1 MSLNT
6 LIESFE
12 NKNDYKLSEYIKEAI
27 KVSNLIHL
35 NQINDIKNQEFN
47 HISFIGDFNEA
58 FNGDFPQL
66 KFTNTVI
73 EDELNFVYVNK
84 SLDTTTFKP
93 NHTPYSFKCSFVENL
108 DNVFNGMIKVKDYY
122 ILLNTNNKK
131 VELNVYAHTRGSTEN
146 GDYIFMVL
154 IGKIINPKP
163 YSLEEVNNFKTNYNL
178 KLSDNLTN
186 YLTLAPK
193 IFGLTV
199 EDKNRLY
206 TINLNGNSNL
216 YENLQIK
223 FNRKDFNNF
232 DLEGYRKPLM
242 NFWEKSILNE
252 FSPEDQKA
260 YDSLKEEIANS
271 EKNFLNG
278 FMKIGT
284 IDNQKYLFSELN
296 QDLILELYLL
306 VNIPSELNSIL
317 EGTVWIY
324 QVSDP
329 GNCNNKDMQ
338 YLPIRKMQNIGK
350 IYNFNK
356 VVGASVSP

>member
-1 MSLNT
+1 MSLDT
-6 LIESFE
+6 LIETFE
-12 NKNDYKLSEYIKEAI
+12 NKNEYKLSEYIKEG
-27 KVSNLIHL
+27 VQMSNLIHL

-47 HISFIGDFNEA
+47 HIAFIGNFNEA
-58 FNGDFPQL
+58 LAQDFPQL
-66 KFTNTVI
+66 KFTNTIIV
-73 EDELNFVYVNK
+73 DELNHVYVNEK
-84 SLDTTTFKP
+84 LNIGTFKP
-93 NHTPYSFKCSFVENL
+93 NHTPYSFKCSFVKNL
-108 DNVFNGMIKVKDYY
+108 DDVFNGMIKIKDYY
-122 ILLNTNNKK
+122 ILLNTNNKN
-131 VELNVYAHTRGSTEN
+131 VELNVYAHTKGSTPN
-146 GDYIFMVL
+146 CDYIFMVL
-154 IGKIINPKP
+154 IGKVINPKP
-163 YSLEEVNNFKTNYNL
+163 YTLEEVNNFKRNFKLN
-178 KLSDNLTN
+178 LSDNLTN

-216 YENLQIK
+216 YENIQIK

-242 NFWEKSILNE
+242 NFWEKLILNE
-252 FSPEDQKA
+252 FSSEDQKA
-260 YDSLKEEIANS
+260 YDSLKEEITNS

-317 EGTVWIY
+317 EGTVWVY
-324 QVSDP
+324 QLSDP
-329 GNCNNKDMQ
+329 GNCTNKDMN

-356 VVGASVSP
+356 VLS